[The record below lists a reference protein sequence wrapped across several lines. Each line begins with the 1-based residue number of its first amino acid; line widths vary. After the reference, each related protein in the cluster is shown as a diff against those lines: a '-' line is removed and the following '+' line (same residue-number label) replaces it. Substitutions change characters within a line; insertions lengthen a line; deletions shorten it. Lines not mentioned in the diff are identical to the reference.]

1 MPATTN
7 QNNTQGNTAG
17 NSMEQLQ
24 MEAVIMQ
31 HNPERGVLASADVK
45 IGGFMTIRN
54 VRIKGEEMAA
64 YNVITIGDD
73 LLRAKAMAVRRFD
86 ARLHRMLDDM
96 AETMYEFDGVG
107 LAAPQIGISKQIVVI
122 DVGDGLVELV
132 NPHIVEKS
140 GNVLGLEGCLSVPE
154 RQGYVYRAQRVLV
167 QAQDRFGEPLEIEA
181 ENYFARACQHEIDHL
196 NGILYVDKLANPSEE
211 ELAELEEE

>member
-1 MPATTN
+1 
-7 QNNTQGNTAG
+7 
-17 NSMEQLQ
+17 
-24 MEAVIMQ
+24 
-31 HNPERGVLASADVK
+31 
-45 IGGFMTIRN
+45 
-54 VRIKGEEMAA
+54 MAA

-140 GNVLGLEGCLSVPE
+140 GNVLGLEGCVPE

>member
-1 MPATTN
+1 
-7 QNNTQGNTAG
+7 
-17 NSMEQLQ
+17 
-24 MEAVIMQ
+24 
-31 HNPERGVLASADVK
+31 
-45 IGGFMTIRN
+45 
-54 VRIKGEEMAA
+54 MAA
-64 YNVITIGDD
+64 YNVITMGDD